1 MRPRI
6 PQFLKSLCSTPNSK
20 VLAIKYNLSHDCDFT
35 LLRKVKH
42 SNCQSIKT
50 AIRSILHERGYT
62 PAEISVLI
70 N

>member
-6 PQFLKSLCSTPNSK
+6 RQFFKSLYSTPDSK

-35 LLRKVKH
+35 LLRKVKY
-42 SNCQSIKT
+42 SNCQSIKM
-50 AIRSILHERGYT
+50 AIRSILYERGYT

-70 N
+70 S